1 MKTTALQRVI
11 NCLKAEKRTL
21 EPSFRS
27 YWKDTA
33 HTLAAKNNIDIALNR
48 GSVDING
55 EPIFKDDDEEKKP

>member
-21 EPSFRS
+21 DPSFRA

-33 HTLAAKNNIDIALNR
+33 HTMAAKNNIDIAD
-48 GSVDING
+48 V
-55 EPIFKDDDEEKKP
+55 KEKLELYDASAESRSMH

>member
-21 EPSFRS
+21 DPSFRA

-33 HTLAAKNNIDIALNR
+33 HKLAVEHNIDIAD
-48 GSVDING
+48 V
-55 EPIFKDDDEEKKP
+55 KDKLEIYDASTEGRSMH

>member
-21 EPSFRS
+21 DPSFRS

-33 HTLAAKNNIDIALNR
+33 HRLAAKNNIDIADVKQKLEIYDASAEGR
-48 GSVDING
+48 SMH
-55 EPIFKDDDEEKKP
+55 

>member
-21 EPSFRS
+21 DPSFRS

-33 HTLAAKNNIDIALNR
+33 PTLAAKNNIDIADVKQKLEIYDASAEGR
-48 GSVDING
+48 SMH
-55 EPIFKDDDEEKKP
+55 

>member
-21 EPSFRS
+21 DPSFRS

-33 HTLAAKNNIDIALNR
+33 HRSAAKNNIDIADVKQKLEIYDASAE
-48 GSVDING
+48 GSSMH
-55 EPIFKDDDEEKKP
+55 